1 MKIELK
7 KISIYE
13 RMSEETTAFVADLYI
28 NGKLVGE
35 CKNDGHGGCTDIRG
49 NSKES
54 NQLIAEAEAY
64 FKSLPKTKT
73 EGYNFEYQPSL
84 EYFIDDFLT
93 EFLRKKEVKKMKKI
107 MQTAIVFGIPNANQ
121 YSYINYKRL
130 LSSFETSQLQ
140 TVVNQIKAKYCN
152 EGKVILNTNLQALG
166 IVI

>member
-7 KISIYE
+7 KIGIYE

-28 NGKLVGE
+28 NGKNVGT
-35 CKNDGHGGCTDIRG
+35 CKNDGHGGCTDISG
-49 NSKES
+49 NSKEG

-64 FKSLPKTKT
+64 FKSLPKTKM

-93 EFLRKKEVKKMKKI
+93 EFLRKKEVKKMEKR

-121 YSYINYKRL
+121 YSYINYKRQ
-130 LSSFETSQLQ
+130 LSTIPTTTLQ
-140 TVVNQIKAKYCN
+140 AQVELIKTKHCKD
-152 EGKVILNTNLQALG
+152 GVVILNTNLQALG